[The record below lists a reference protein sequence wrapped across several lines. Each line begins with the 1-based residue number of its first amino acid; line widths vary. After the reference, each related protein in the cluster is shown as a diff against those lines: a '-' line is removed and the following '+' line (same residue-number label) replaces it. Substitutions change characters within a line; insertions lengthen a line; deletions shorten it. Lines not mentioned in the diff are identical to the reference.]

1 MPILSTRTDGGMDT
15 ASVLYTACNISQ
27 TIKLLIEAI
36 EKYGYSLWSLRGDPA
51 SLHFSPMTSALRV
64 SILSQPR
71 DPQLEP
77 PLESVVGT
85 AHLVSVSPIRTRITF
100 ICDDL
105 MGEIL
110 NHINRA
116 PLFDFYEFFANF
128 AELRGVILADAETGG
143 KTRVFGEVNE
153 TGPLPA

>member
-1 MPILSTRTDGGMDT
+1 MDT

-36 EKYGYSLWSLRGDPA
+36 EKYGYSLWSLRGDPT

-71 DPQLEP
+71 DSQLEP

-85 AHLVSVSPIRTRITF
+85 AHMVSVSPIRTRITF

-105 MGEIL
+105 MGELL

-128 AELRGVILADAETGG
+128 AELKGVILADAETGG
-143 KTRVFGEVNE
+143 KTRVFSEVNE

>member
-1 MPILSTRTDGGMDT
+1 MDT

-27 TIKLLIEAI
+27 SIKLLIEAI

-51 SLHFSPMTSALRV
+51 SLHFSPMTSALRM

-77 PLESVVGT
+77 PIESTVGT

-100 ICDDL
+100 VCDNL
-105 MGEIL
+105 MGEL
-110 NHINRA
+110 LDHRNRA
-116 PLFDFYEFFANF
+116 PLFDFYEFFVTF
-128 AELRGVILADAETGG
+128 AELKDIILADSETGG
-143 KTRVFGEVNE
+143 KTRVFNDVNE

>member
-27 TIKLLIEAI
+27 SIKLLIEAI
-36 EKYGYSLWSLRGDPA
+36 EKYGYSLWSLRGNPA
-51 SLHFSPMTSALRV
+51 ALHFSPMTSALRV
-64 SILSQPR
+64 SIFSQPHG
-71 DPQLEP
+71 PKLEP
-77 PLESVVGT
+77 PLESIVGT
-85 AHLVSVSPIRTRITF
+85 AHVVSISPIRTRITF
-100 ICDDL
+100 VCDDL
-105 MGEIL
+105 MGEL
-110 NHINRA
+110 LDQKNRSH
-116 PLFDFYEFFANF
+116 LFDFFEFFANF

>member
-1 MPILSTRTDGGMDT
+1 MPILSTRMDGGMDT

-27 TIKLLIEAI
+27 SIKLLIEAI
-36 EKYGYSLWSLRGDPA
+36 EKYGYSLWSLRGDP
-51 SLHFSPMTSALRV
+51 STLHFSPMTSALRV
-64 SILSQPR
+64 SILAQER

-77 PLESVVGT
+77 PIESAVGT

-100 ICDDL
+100 VCDDL
-105 MGEIL
+105 MGEEL
-110 NHINRA
+110 DQKNRV
-116 PLFDFYEFFANF
+116 PLFDFFEFFANF
-128 AELRGVILADAETGG
+128 SELKGVILADDETGG